1 MSPRNILL
9 VISLLLS
16 VLTGVVLS
24 RRADTVRG
32 GPDPTHRQKAGNAL
46 VIGLSMDTLKEARWQ
61 ADRDMFVARAEELGA
76 KVLVQAANSDDTV
89 QMKDCESL
97 IASHVDVLVI
107 VPHDG
112 LAMAKAVEK
121 ARAVGIPVIAYDR
134 LIKNAELALY
144 TSFDNVEVGRQQA
157 RYLLARLGNKGSIV
171 RIYGAPTDNNAKL
184 FKQGQDEV
192 LEPLIAQGAITVVHE
207 DWTEDWK
214 PENAKRILQAAITKG
229 ARFDGVLA
237 ANDGTAGGAIQAL
250 GEEKLTNIVVTG
262 QDAELAACQRIA
274 AGTQAMTIYKPV
286 RTLARGAAEL
296 AVGLARRD
304 VVVANSTVDNGMMAV
319 PSLLHR
325 VVTVDDKNLASTVVA
340 DGFHSFE
347 DVYRGVAANRRPAPP
362 MP

>member
-9 VISLLLS
+9 VVSLLLS
-16 VLTGVVLS
+16 VLIGAVLS
-24 RRADTVRG
+24 RRTEG
-32 GPDPTHRQKAGNAL
+32 HAGTRPNPAHDGRTQL

-61 ADRDMFVARAEELGA
+61 ADRDMFVARAQELGA

-112 LAMAKAVEK
+112 VAMAKAVEK
-121 ARAVGIPVIAYDR
+121 AAALGIPVIAYDR
-134 LIKNAELALY
+134 LIKNADVTLY

-157 RYLLARLGNKGSIV
+157 RYLLGRLQNRGSIV

-184 FKQGQDEV
+184 FKQGQDEI
-192 LEPLIAQGAITVVHE
+192 LEPLIAQGAIKVVHE
-207 DWTEDWK
+207 DWTEEWK

-229 ARFDGVLA
+229 AKFDAVLA

-250 GEEKLTNIVVTG
+250 EEEKLTGILVTG

-296 AVGLARRD
+296 AVALAKHEI
-304 VVVANSTVDNGMMAV
+304 VIANATTDNGRRAV

-325 VVTVDDKNLASTVVA
+325 VITVDQGNLAQTVVA
-340 DGFHSFE
+340 DGFHSYE
-347 DVYRGVAANRRPAPP
+347 DVYRGVPAERRPPP
-362 MP
+362 PQP